1 MEGLSSHSLHMDNLN
16 SEHLASVRHIDVLIL
31 GGGPAGSSA
40 GLNLLKRGDLSV
52 MMIERGNYSELKFG
66 ESLSSSVRSTLEYL
80 GVWDD
85 FSSTQDLTPF
95 YSQITWGGATK
106 KQTGYMF
113 TSQGAGWGLD
123 RTAFERLLAD
133 SFLARGGE
141 LLLETQVVTCV
152 RQKERGWKVEIKSN
166 TQEVQTILCKYI
178 IDASGRR
185 GVMRTNLNLALM
197 VHDRL
202 IGVGCI
208 GEVPASRQLLVENRV
223 EACEYGWW
231 HVSPMPNNQVS
242 VVLMSDPD
250 IVNKLQACHPDVW
263 KALLDQVENL
273 GAAIEGTKFSEKPR
287 SFPCYSSYLNDAG
300 GKDWVAVGDAVA
312 SYDPISSSGIPRA
325 LSSGIHGAFIAVDSL
340 FSQGELLS
348 TYAQAIE
355 QDFKQYLQTQWQY
368 YQRESRWPDAV
379 FWARRRAVIGISKE
393 STVRTTHFYEPK
405 INRSPIHL
413 KANEARD
420 LWLLCEAGRSLKQV
434 VSEFSTK
441 YLYLPENKIML
452 GLQELIESGF
462 LEIAIDEEEDCV
474 FFNTDRL
481 YFN

>member
-1 MEGLSSHSLHMDNLN
+1 MDTLDLDSL
-16 SEHLASVRHIDVLIL
+16 HLASVRHVDVLIL

-66 ESLSSSVRSTLEYL
+66 ESLSSGVRSTLEYL

-85 FSSTQDLTPF
+85 FSATQKLAPF
-95 YSQITWGGATK
+95 YSHVTWGSDTK

-113 TSQGAGWGLD
+113 TAQGAGWGLD
-123 RTAFERLLAD
+123 RIALERLLSD
-133 SFLARGGE
+133 EFVARGGE
-141 LLLETQVVTCV
+141 LQLDSQVVTCV
-152 RQKERGWKVEIKSN
+152 RQKARGWKVEIKSCD
-166 TQEVQTILCKYI
+166 QKLQTIFCKYI

-185 GVMRTNLNLALM
+185 GVMRTNLNLALT
-197 VHDRL
+197 VYDRL

-208 GEVPASRQLLVENRV
+208 GEISAESQLPVENQV

-231 HVSPMPNNQVS
+231 YVSPMPNNRVS

-250 IVNKLQACHPDVW
+250 IVNKMQACHPDVW
-263 KALLDQVENL
+263 KALLAQISNL
-273 GAAIEGTKFSEKPR
+273 GDVVKGAKFSEKPR
-287 SFPCYSSYLNDAG
+287 SFPCYSSYLNAAG

-325 LSSGIHGAFIAVDSL
+325 LASGIHGAFIAVDSL
-340 FSQGELLS
+340 FSRGELLS

-355 QDFKQYLQTQWQY
+355 QDFRQYLQTQWQY
-368 YQRESRWPDAV
+368 YQRETRWPDAV

-393 STVRTTHFYEPK
+393 STVRTSHFYEPK
-405 INRSPIHL
+405 INRSPVHL
-413 KANEARD
+413 KINEAKD
-420 LWLLCEAGRSLKQV
+420 LWLLCEAGKSLKQIAT
-434 VSEFSTK
+434 EFSAK
-441 YLYLPENKIML
+441 YLYLPESKIML

-462 LEIAIDEEEDCV
+462 LEIAIEEEEDCV
-474 FFNTDRL
+474 FFNTERL
-481 YFN
+481 HFN

>member
-1 MEGLSSHSLHMDNLN
+1 MDTPNTLSSSYIKH
-16 SEHLASVRHIDVLIL
+16 VDVLVL

-52 MMIERGNYSELKFG
+52 MMVERGDYSEAKFG
-66 ESLSSSVRSTLEYL
+66 ESISSGVRSTLEYL
-80 GVWDD
+80 GIWDD
-85 FSSTQDLTPF
+85 FAASQDLSAF
-95 YSQITWGGATK
+95 YSSVAWGSDLPKQIS
-106 KQTGYMF
+106 YMF
-113 TSQGAGWGLD
+113 TPNGTGWNLD
-123 RTAFERLLAD
+123 RLCFERMLAD
-133 SFLARGGE
+133 RFVACGGE
-141 LLLETQVVTCV
+141 LLCDSQVVTCV
-152 RQKERGWKVEIKSN
+152 RQKQRGWEVEVKSKN
-166 TQEVQTILCKYI
+166 QEIQTVFCKYI

-185 GVMRTNLNLALM
+185 GVMRTNLNLALS

-208 GEVPASRQLLVENRV
+208 GELSTNSKVKIENQV

-231 HVSPMPNNQVS
+231 YITAMSDNRVS

-250 IVNKLQACHPDVW
+250 IVNKMQACHLDVW
-263 KALLDQVENL
+263 RALLSKMTNL
-273 GAAIEGTKFSEKPR
+273 NPSIRSAVFSEKPR
-287 SFPCYSSYLNDAG
+287 SFPCYSSYLNEAG

-340 FSQGELLS
+340 FSRGELLA

-368 YQRESRWPDAV
+368 YQRETRWPESV

-393 STVRTTHFYEPK
+393 STVRLTHFYSQR
-405 INRSPIHL
+405 INRMPIHL
-413 KANEARD
+413 KASEEQE
-420 LWLLCEAGRSLKQV
+420 LWLLCESGKTLKQV
-434 VSEFSTK
+434 IAEFSEQ
-441 YLYLPENKIML
+441 YIHLPESKIIL
-452 GLQELIESGF
+452 GLQELIESGY
-462 LEIAIDEEEDCV
+462 LEISIEEEEDCV